1 MIVTKAVRMAE
12 MMDVPVLGL
21 VENMA
26 YLLCP
31 NCGTKHYGFGPS
43 HSQATAARHGLEALG
58 KLPLDPALAAAC
70 DAGRIETFSTEKLE
84 PLCRRLQ
91 DLR

>member
-21 VENMA
+21 VESMA

-31 NCGTKHYGFGPS
+31 NCGTKHYPFGPS
-43 HSQATAARHGLEALG
+43 PSQATAARHGLEALG
-58 KLPLDPALAAAC
+58 TLPLDPALAAAC
-70 DAGRIETFSTEKLE
+70 DAGRIKAFSTEELD
-84 PLCRRLQ
+84 PVCRYLQ